1 MMIIVAALV
10 GSDAAQMY
18 DYVQLCRQKS
28 TSIPYP
34 ELDKCKMRDDA
45 LALSDDVAVVLPG
58 DEIDVARQLDDA
70 QIQESYGSVGE
81 CPLTLETVQLDL
93 PCPSCDHWFNSWT
106 TIRMLCSGGQT
117 RCPLCTADWEDLIE
131 HIPGWC
137 GEYHQIRARAIE
149 KDDLV
154 AKDTAFCE
162 QLAQIEREDQD
173 EHEDDYDISLAEDLS
188 RADADE
194 DELEEFASA
203 ITQGKCHSAAIVQ
216 RA

>member
-58 DEIDVARQLDDA
+58 DEIHVATPLDDA
-70 QIQESYGSVGE
+70 QIQESYSSVGE
-81 CPLTLETVQLDL
+81 CPSDDALALPDDVAVVLPGDEIDVATPLD
-93 PCPSCDHWFNSWT
+93 D
-106 TIRMLCSGGQT
+106 
-117 RCPLCTADWEDLIE
+117 
-131 HIPGWC
+131 
-137 GEYHQIRARAIE
+137 
-149 KDDLV
+149 
-154 AKDTAFCE
+154 
-162 QLAQIEREDQD
+162 AQIQESDGSQSDGEFVGANGLAW
-173 EHEDDYDISLAEDLS
+173 HDYNSYGADVITIPD
-188 RADADE
+188 DADE
-194 DELEEFASA
+194 DKLEEFASA

>member
-58 DEIDVARQLDDA
+58 DEIHVATPLDDA
-70 QIQESYGSVGE
+70 QIQESDGSQSDGEFVGANGLAWHDYNSYGADVI
-81 CPLTLETVQLDL
+81 
-93 PCPSCDHWFNSWT
+93 
-106 TIRMLCSGGQT
+106 TI
-117 RCPLCTADWEDLIE
+117 PD
-131 HIPGWC
+131 
-137 GEYHQIRARAIE
+137 
-149 KDDLV
+149 
-154 AKDTAFCE
+154 
-162 QLAQIEREDQD
+162 
-173 EHEDDYDISLAEDLS
+173 
-188 RADADE
+188 DADE
-194 DELEEFASA
+194 DKLEEFASA